1 MGRTPPAPAKV
12 SSSDLEVLNKGQMF
26 PERNEDG
33 SYHIFSDIEAAKI
46 YMVEGSFPRHETDRL
61 TASPWLTI
69 ADQTMLTDLIVKD
82 GVCQGAMGIHLPTG
96 AFRVFR
102 AKATVMATGG
112 TCWINGWNTA
122 GAAVGQRA

>member
-1 MGRTPPAPAKV
+1 
-12 SSSDLEVLNKGQMF
+12 MF

-61 TASPWLTI
+61 TMSPWLTI

-82 GVCQGAMGIHLPTG
+82 GVCQGAWASICP
-96 AFRVFR
+96 R
-102 AKATVMATGG
+102 APSECFAP
-112 TCWINGWNTA
+112 
-122 GAAVGQRA
+122 RPR